1 MKPDFQDEKPV
12 NPFDLWGGSNFR
24 MKIRNVAGYTNYD
37 KSEFDSPSAL
47 FDSDDKKLEALWNK
61 LYPLK
66 EFTDPSNFKSY
77 DELKKKVNTVLGS
90 NIRDTSTD
98 DSTVE
103 DDIEEPISPKPSS
116 KKKSSPEPD
125 DDMDAMSYLE
135 KLANE

>member
-1 MKPDFQDEKPV
+1 
-12 NPFDLWGGSNFR
+12 
-24 MKIRNVAGYTNYD
+24 
-37 KSEFDSPSAL
+37 L